1 MLPFARL
8 QQYFSSRLVEELST
22 APFEKPNCDVCFNV
36 CFNPDAPREFEIL
49 PKSPCLNPILY
60 EDIQRAAA
68 AGCSVC
74 EFLAAALNRISLP
87 HKDEDKQPAKLW
99 WDTSVHDNFR
109 RRTWFFRTTM
119 VEFFTLPG
127 K

>member
-1 MLPFARL
+1 MLPLARV

-36 CFNPDAPREFEIL
+36 CFNPDAPRKFEIM

-74 EFLAAALNRISLP
+74 KFLAAALNRISLP
-87 HKDEDKQPAKLW
+87 RKDEDKQPAELW

-109 RRTWFFRTTM
+109 RRTWFFRTRM